1 MANASAR
8 PTVVSK
14 TLLNEAHL
22 QFKRSKSI
30 SLPVQGKYIVI
41 EADFDIYVNVAYEMH
56 VILDTV
62 F

>member
-1 MANASAR
+1 MANASSR
-8 PTVVSK
+8 PTAVSK
-14 TLLNEAHL
+14 TLFNEAHL

-41 EADFDIYVNVAYEMH
+41 EADLDIYVHVAYEMH
-56 VILDTV
+56 VILGTV